1 MTNKRNLVMGIFL
14 SLLIITLMTFSLT
27 YARYTDELQSDGEIS
42 GDIEYIVSNQIE
54 VDSVNSF
61 ISAIENGYTNI
72 KISDDVDNPL
82 IITGGVSDV
91 NSDLTIDLNGHEL
104 QRNNRDPVL
113 NVTDGVRL
121 TIKDSKGGGC
131 FYNPVGS
138 ALRVSGGTLTVT
150 SGIFESGPRTGY
162 GYPEDGDGFIDANYR
177 YAGEYVENGKSD
189 AGATIGSAQ
198 AVTYYTPDGS
208 GGYSGTPSTMPI
220 ITPKVL
226 DTGKT
231 TEDKE
236 KRFRINGNMYFES
249 AYSNYIPADTYL
261 YYTISGANVE
271 NTNMAA
277 TDKSANFYYTYYVT
291 QNADGTV
298 TYAGTTEGTDTLL
311 VTVYGYTGVKKGAD
325 SSANFA
331 AIQMEDGY
339 LDVQGGRYTA
349 YFGKGETNCVYASGG
364 EMTVQNG
371 AFEALQ
377 SGVCVRMASQS
388 TSAAAGELAVRSGSF
403 YSEQGDTI
411 FVTGGNMSVTGGT
424 FIKVAETS
432 QTVPGANN
440 AAIHVSGGKLVMTGA
455 SENNRITF
463 SLTGSHLYGINVEH
477 GDASTLAEGD
487 MAEIS
492 YAAFTFEDVGNNNY
506 AINSENAAVS
516 VENTNF
522 TFGGASTSNRCI
534 SVSGESAKASVSSAT
549 FTYNGGSSNYAVYSA
564 GGTVTGAD
572 LSFAFN
578 GDGSSNTGI
587 YTTGG
592 TVSLTHGTFNFN
604 EGATRET
611 SGNKG
616 IHSKGGSVEVTGDG
630 NTFTFNADASS
641 SFDNFGIYS
650 EKATGDDAGTID
662 AGTITCNNSTFT
674 IKGSYSAGILAF
686 GGTVTL
692 GGEFDCTVEDGRRLS
707 LDDPTNVLTST
718 AISVEGGI
726 VNLDLDKDKENPST
740 ITTNGLG
747 ITSLPGDG
755 NASSEINING
765 NLTLAPLNND
775 GNGTAIYLNGGAL
788 NIAEDAIVTI
798 TCNLAKSGTTAL
810 PWAKAPD
817 DTTHDP
823 SVATIDPNNGIYVN
837 GGSLNSKGTLNV
849 THTGVQNDRY
859 ANSTE
864 NTGNYA
870 FLNQQIKSYAVRV
883 ESAGKTQP
891 NVTITKGNIQN
902 SVGGGV
908 YVSSGTVSLGTLENA
923 LNIATTGKVLY
934 SNGNYI
940 GNVGTWTYNQSQTG
954 GHAVEVGGGQLTI
967 WGGSYKA
974 AHGNGILVRNMGTST
989 GNIVNISGGTF
1000 IGGYNKTGGRQVGP
1014 GASYGL
1020 YVMSGNITVNISGG
1034 TFGSKAS
1041 PTEVAEYVGNNSAA
1055 AFMGTTSGRAEVH
1068 ITGGNFYAYNG
1079 DAMSVF
1085 RFAKVTLGSELA
1097 PLDGVKN
1104 SVEITTVSTVDVAGI
1119 SVQDDLLFTG
1129 ESDRGSNLT
1138 IYSENDNGFK
1148 INSQG
1153 YAIYYGGSQDKVAIY
1168 GGTFTGTDSGSGI
1181 QISAGLGTTHA
1192 MVIKGGTFNGG
1203 NAFYYGASA
1212 SVDDGLLIEGGTF
1225 TGTSYGFYFNK
1236 NPYSNSAGT
1245 TNNVAIIGG
1254 VFSGDS
1260 RAFYATDHSIKVGD
1274 VFTEHNQSPNR
1285 YATFDKGGHVGN
1297 VGGGKGDRITGD
1309 WSYQSQLNEK
1319 EYRLT
1324 ITNP

>member
-82 IITGGVSDV
+82 VITGGVSDV

-162 GYPEDGDGFIDANYR
+162 EYSKNGDGFIDANYR
-177 YAGEYVENGKSD
+177 YAGEYVSTDNGVTESD
-189 AGATIGSAQ
+189 AGAKIEGENY
-198 AVTYYTPDGS
+198 VTYYKPEKPE
-208 GGYSGTPSTMPI
+208 GGAYVIDTGITSMPI
-220 ITPKVL
+220 ITPKVQEV
-226 DTGKT
+226 
-231 TEDKE
+231 TENNE
-236 KRFRINGNMYFES
+236 KRFRINGNMYFDSE
-249 AYSNYIPADTYL
+249 YSKQIPADTYL

-277 TDKSANFYYTYYVT
+277 TDKSADFYYTYYVT
-291 QNADGTV
+291 QNVDTGAV
-298 TYAGTTEGTDTLL
+298 SYEGTTESADTLL

-403 YSEQGDTI
+403 YSEEGDTI
-411 FVTGGNMSVTGGT
+411 FVTGGNMSVTGGA
-424 FIKVAETS
+424 FKKNAKAP
-432 QTVPGANN
+432 QTAAAGANN
-440 AAIHVSGGKLVMTGA
+440 AAIHVSGGKLVMAGA

-522 TFGGASTSNRCI
+522 TFGGESTSNRCI
-534 SVSGESAKASVSSAT
+534 SVSGGSAKASVTNAT

-564 GGTVTGAD
+564 GGTVTGTD

-578 GDGSSNTGI
+578 GDGSYNTGI

-592 TVSLTHGTFNFN
+592 TVSLKHGTFNFN

-616 IHSKGGSVEVTGDG
+616 IHSKGGSVKVEGEG
-630 NTFTFNADASS
+630 NTFIFNADASS
-641 SFDNFGIYS
+641 SSDNFGIYS
-650 EKATGDDAGTID
+650 EKVSGDTSGD
-662 AGTITCNNSTFT
+662 AGTITCNNSKFT
-674 IKGSYSAGILAF
+674 INGSYSAGILAF

-692 GGEFDCTVEDGRRLS
+692 GGTFTCTVEDGRPE
-707 LDDPTNVLTST
+707 LDDQTNVLSST
-718 AISVEGGI
+718 AISVEGGTVI
-726 VNLDLDKDKENPST
+726 LEERSTST

-747 ITSLPGDG
+747 ITSLPGEG
-755 NASSEINING
+755 SANSEINING
-765 NLTLAPLNND
+765 NLTLAPGASGD
-775 GNGTAIYLNGGAL
+775 NGTAIYLNGGTL
-788 NIAEDAIVTI
+788 KIAENATVNI
-798 TCNLAKSGTTAL
+798 TCNLAKNGTTAL
-810 PWAKAPD
+810 RWADAPD
-817 DTTHDP
+817 GTSHN
-823 SVATIDPNNGIYVN
+823 VATIDPNNGIYVN
-837 GGSLNSKGTLNV
+837 GGSLISNGTLKV
-849 THTGVQNDRY
+849 THTGVQSDIQDDN
-859 ANSTE
+859 
-864 NTGNYA
+864 GNYYTYE
-870 FLNQQIKSYAVRV
+870 NQPIKSYAVRV
-883 ESAGKTQP
+883 SAQENGSSASE
-891 NVTITKGNIQN
+891 VVISFGNITN
-902 SVGGGV
+902 KIGGGV
-908 YVSSGTVSLGTLENA
+908 YVGGGTVTLGTENDALENGD
-923 LNIATTGKVLY
+923 LTIETTGMSVDRTFQWV
-934 SNGNYI
+934 NGTS
-940 GNVGTWTYNQSQTG
+940 GNWTYERWRYGLNLEG
-954 GHAVEVGGGQLTI
+954 GHAVEVDGGNLTVN
-967 WGGSYKA
+967 GGSYSAKQ
-974 AHGNGILVRNMGTST
+974 GNGIFVRNTSNNVS
-989 GNIVNISGGTF
+989 GSVVVNAGDF
-1000 IGGYNKTGGRQVGP
+1000 IGYNEGQVELKSQIGLTSQMLGP
-1014 GASYGL
+1014 AASYGL
-1020 YVMSGNITVNISGG
+1020 NVMG
-1034 TFGSKAS
+1034 
-1041 PTEVAEYVGNNSAA
+1041 
-1055 AFMGTTSGRAEVH
+1055 
-1068 ITGGNFYAYNG
+1068 
-1079 DAMSVF
+1079 
-1085 RFAKVTLGSELA
+1085 
-1097 PLDGVKN
+1097 
-1104 SVEITTVSTVDVAGI
+1104 
-1119 SVQDDLLFTG
+1119 
-1129 ESDRGSNLT
+1129 
-1138 IYSENDNGFK
+1138 
-1148 INSQG
+1148 
-1153 YAIYYGGSQDKVAIY
+1153 GGSVKIY
-1168 GGTFTGTDSGSGI
+1168 GGTFGKFPSSEATGTYSGAAIAGNSTHRANATIYSGKFYGRDTDAFSVFFYADVSFGGKDENGKNMGDDSSITVYSRGAVAGI
-1181 QISAGLGTTHA
+1181 SIQDGY
-1192 MVIKGGTFNGG
+1192 GGIENQNNSTSSLSI
-1203 NAFYYGASA
+1203 YYGSYYTYLYFGHNATLNIY
-1212 SVDDGLLIEGGTF
+1212 DGEFDVTN
-1225 TGTSYGFYFNK
+1225 TTY
-1236 NPYSNSAGT
+1236 YSTTRDHIINFGKYA
-1245 TNNVAIIGG
+1245 TNNKI
-1254 VFSGDS
+1254 
-1260 RAFYATDHSIKVGD
+1260 SI
-1274 VFTEHNQSPNR
+1274 S
-1285 YATFDKGGHVGN
+1285 GGHFKATSSAFQASDYVSYYSHIIASDHNAYDSDGN
-1297 VGGGKGDRITGD
+1297 TVWGII
-1309 WSYQSQLNEK
+1309 QSSREP
-1319 EYRLT
+1319 EIWVR
-1324 ITNP
+1324 

>member
-150 SGIFESGPRTGY
+150 SGIFESGPRTGH
-162 GYPEDGDGFIDANYR
+162 GYTGNNGFIDANNR
-177 YAGEYVENGKSD
+177 YAGEYVSTNDGVTGSA

-198 AVTYYTPDGS
+198 AVTYYTPNGS
-208 GGYSGTPSTMPI
+208 GGYSGTPSKMPI

-226 DTGKT
+226 DTGEE
-231 TEDKE
+231 TEEGK
-236 KRFRINGNMYFES
+236 KRFRINGNMYFENKYS
-249 AYSNYIPADTYL
+249 AQIPEDTYL

-298 TYAGTTEGTDTLL
+298 TYAKTEGTNTLL
-311 VTVYGYTGVKKGAD
+311 VTIYGYTGVKKGAND
-325 SSANFA
+325 SSNFA

-371 AFEALQ
+371 AFEALR

-403 YSEQGDTI
+403 YSEEGDTI

-455 SENNRITF
+455 GEDNRITF

-477 GDASTLAEGD
+477 GEASTLAEGD

-492 YAAFTFEDVGNNNY
+492 YAAFTFEGVGNNNY
-506 AINSENAAVS
+506 AINSANAAVS
-516 VENTNF
+516 VKNTNF

-534 SVSGESAKASVSSAT
+534 SVSGGNAKASVSSAT
-549 FTYNGGSSNYAVYSA
+549 FTYNGGSSNYAIVSTEQGEVEGTDLTFEFLKDKNSTSGNENVGIYSSGGVVTLEKGDFMYEGGDNHYAVYSK
-564 GGTVTGAD
+564 GGTVTGTD

-592 TVSLTHGTFNFN
+592 KVSLTHGTFNFN
-604 EGATRET
+604 KGATEGT

-616 IHSKGGSVEVTGDG
+616 IHSKGGEVEVTGEE
-630 NTFTFNADASS
+630 NTFIFNADADSS
-641 SFDNFGIYS
+641 RDNFGIYS
-650 EKATGDDAGTID
+650 EKVSGT

-674 IKGSYSAGILAF
+674 INGSYSAGILAF

-692 GGEFDCTVEDGRRLS
+692 GGTFKCTVVDGRTSLEGQTVLS
-707 LDDPTNVLTST
+707 ST
-718 AISVEGGI
+718 AISVEGGTVI
-726 VNLDLDKDKENPST
+726 LEEGSTST

-747 ITSLPGDG
+747 ITSLPGEG
-755 NASSEINING
+755 NANSQINITG
-765 NLTLAPLNND
+765 SLKLTPLNDND
-775 GNGTAIYLNGGAL
+775 NNNNDNGTANNDNGTAIYLNGGEL
-788 NIAEDAIVTI
+788 NIAAGAKVDI
-798 TCNLAKSGTTAL
+798 TCNLAKSGATAL
-810 PWAKAPD
+810 RWAKAPD

-823 SVATIDPNNGIYVN
+823 NVAEIDPNNGIYVN
-837 GGSLNSKGTLNV
+837 GGSLKSYGTLNV
-849 THTGVQNDRY
+849 THTGVQSDIRDDNRSY
-859 ANSTE
+859 YTYE
-864 NTGNYA
+864 N
-870 FLNQQIKSYAVRV
+870 QPIKSYAVRV
-883 ESAGKTQP
+883 SAQENSSSTSEVVISSGK
-891 NVTITKGNIQN
+891 IKN
-902 SVGGGV
+902 SIGGGV
-908 YVSSGTVSLGTLENA
+908 YVGGGTVTLGTENGAPTIETTGTKVNSTFQWVSGT
-923 LNIATTGKVLY
+923 
-934 SNGNYI
+934 SND
-940 GNVGTWTYNQSQTG
+940 WTYERWRYGLNLEG
-954 GHAVEVGGGQLTI
+954 GHAVEVDGGNLTVN
-967 WGGSYKA
+967 GGSYSAKQ
-974 AHGNGILVRNMGTST
+974 GNGIFVRNTSNNVSGSVVVNA
-989 GNIVNISGGTF
+989 GNF
-1000 IGGYNKTGGRQVGP
+1000 IGYNEGQVTLKNQMLGP
-1014 GASYGL
+1014 AASYGL
-1020 YVMSGNITVNISGG
+1020 NVMG
-1034 TFGSKAS
+1034 
-1041 PTEVAEYVGNNSAA
+1041 
-1055 AFMGTTSGRAEVH
+1055 
-1068 ITGGNFYAYNG
+1068 
-1079 DAMSVF
+1079 
-1085 RFAKVTLGSELA
+1085 
-1097 PLDGVKN
+1097 
-1104 SVEITTVSTVDVAGI
+1104 
-1119 SVQDDLLFTG
+1119 
-1129 ESDRGSNLT
+1129 
-1138 IYSENDNGFK
+1138 
-1148 INSQG
+1148 
-1153 YAIYYGGSQDKVAIY
+1153 GGSVKIY
-1168 GGTFTGTDSGSGI
+1168 GGTFGILPSEGKGTYSGAAIAGKNSTHRANATIYSGEFYGRNTDAFSVFFYADVSFGGKDENGNNMGDDGSITVYSTGAVAGI
-1181 QISAGLGTTHA
+1181 SIQDGYGEIENQYSTSSLS
-1192 MVIKGGTFNGG
+1192 I
-1203 NAFYYGASA
+1203 YYGSYYTYLYFGHNAT
-1212 SVDDGLLIEGGTF
+1212 LNIYGGKFDVTDA
-1225 TGTSYGFYFNK
+1225 TY
-1236 NPYSNSAGT
+1236 YSTTQDHIINFGKYA
-1245 TNNVAIIGG
+1245 TNNKI
-1254 VFSGDS
+1254 
-1260 RAFYATDHSIKVGD
+1260 SI
-1274 VFTEHNQSPNR
+1274 S
-1285 YATFDKGGHVGN
+1285 GGHFKATSSAFQASDLSYYSHIIASDHNAYDSDGN
-1297 VGGGKGDRITGD
+1297 TVWGII
-1309 WSYQSQLNEK
+1309 QSSREP
-1319 EYRLT
+1319 EIWVR
-1324 ITNP
+1324 

>member
-82 IITGGVSDV
+82 VITGGVSDV

-162 GYPEDGDGFIDANYR
+162 EYPENGDGFIDANYR
-177 YAGEYVENGKSD
+177 YAGEYVEGNESQ
-189 AGATIGSAQ
+189 AGATIGSAE

-208 GGYSGTPSTMPI
+208 GGYSGTPSKMPI

-236 KRFRINGNMYFES
+236 KRFRINGNMYFENDYS
-249 AYSNYIPADTYL
+249 AQIPADTYL

-277 TDKSANFYYTYYVT
+277 TDKSANFYYTYYVKYVK
-291 QNADGTV
+291 QEADDTV
-298 TYAGTTEGTDTLL
+298 SYEGTTEGEDTLL
-311 VTVYGYTGVKKGAD
+311 VTIYGYTNVKGGATD
-325 SSANFA
+325 SANFA

-388 TSAAAGELAVRSGSF
+388 TSAAAGKLAVRSGSF
-403 YSEQGDTI
+403 YSQEGDTI

-432 QTVPGANN
+432 QMVPGANN

-455 SENNRITF
+455 GEDNRITF

-477 GDASTLAEGD
+477 GEASTLAEGD

-492 YAAFTFEDVGNNNY
+492 YAAFTFEGVGNNNY
-506 AINSENAAVS
+506 AINSANAAVS
-516 VENTNF
+516 VKNTNF

-534 SVSGESAKASVSSAT
+534 SVSGGNAKASVSSAT
-549 FTYNGGSSNYAVYSA
+549 FTYNGGSSNYAVYSE

-592 TVSLTHGTFNFN
+592 TVTVENGEFKFLGTP
-604 EGATRET
+604 G
-611 SGNKG
+611 
-616 IHSKGGSVEVTGDG
+616 
-630 NTFTFNADASS
+630 SS
-641 SFDNFGIYS
+641 SDNFGIYS
-650 EKATGDDAGTID
+650 EKGPDGDAGTIICD
-662 AGTITCNNSTFT
+662 DSTFV
-674 IKGSYSAGILAF
+674 INGSYSAGILAF

-692 GGEFDCTVEDGRRLS
+692 SGKFYCKVVDGRPS
-707 LDDPTNVLTST
+707 LDGQNNVLSST

-755 NASSEINING
+755 ANSKINING
-765 NLTLAPLNND
+765 NLTLVPETGGD
-775 GNGTAIYLNGGAL
+775 NGTAIYLNGGTLKIEAG
-788 NIAEDAIVTI
+788 AKVDI
-798 TCNLAKSGTTAL
+798 TCNLAKSGTKAL
-810 PWAKAPD
+810 LWADAPKG
-817 DTTHDP
+817 TSHT
-823 SVATIDPNNGIYVN
+823 VAKTDPNNGIYVN
-837 GGSLNSKGTLNV
+837 GGSLISYGTLNV

-859 ANSTE
+859 ENQTE

-883 ESAGKTQP
+883 ESSGEAQP
-891 NVTITKGNIQN
+891 KVTIEKGNIQN

-908 YVSSGTVSLGTLENA
+908 YVSSGTVKLGASENA
-923 LNIATTGKVLY
+923 SENAGTSQNTLNIATTGKDLY
-934 SNGNYI
+934 TNGYYDGNYYDGNYI
-940 GNVGTWTYNQSQTG
+940 GTSGTWTYNQSQTG
-954 GHAVEVGGGQLTI
+954 GHAVEVGGGRLTI
-967 WGGSYKA
+967 LGGSYKA

-989 GNIVNISGGTF
+989 DNTVNISGGTF
-1000 IGGYNKTGGRQVGP
+1000 IGGYNKTDGGRQVGP

-1034 TFGSKAS
+1034 TFGSTAS
-1041 PTEVAEYVGNNSAA
+1041 STKVVENVSIGNNSAA
-1055 AFMGTTSGRAEVH
+1055 AFMGTTSGNAEVH

-1085 RFAKVTLGSELA
+1085 RFADVTFGSESE
-1097 PLDGVKN
+1097 PLDGDEN
-1104 SVEITTVSTVDVAGI
+1104 RVEIGTEQTSVDVAGI

-1129 ESDRGSNLT
+1129 ERNRGSNLT

-1148 INSQG
+1148 IDSQG

-1225 TGTSYGFYFNK
+1225 TGTNYGFYFNA

>member
-1 MTNKRNLVMGIFL
+1 MTNKRNLVVGIFL

-82 IITGGVSDV
+82 VITGGVSDV

-150 SGIFESGPRTGY
+150 SGIFESGPRTGH
-162 GYPEDGDGFIDANYR
+162 GYTGNNGFIDANNR
-177 YAGEYVENGKSD
+177 YAGEYVSTNDGVTGSA

-198 AVTYYTPDGS
+198 AVTYYTPNGS
-208 GGYSGTPSTMPI
+208 GGYSGTPSKMPI

-226 DTGKT
+226 DTGEE
-231 TEDKE
+231 TEEGK
-236 KRFRINGNMYFES
+236 KRFRINGNMYFENKYS
-249 AYSNYIPADTYL
+249 AQIPEDTYL

-298 TYAGTTEGTDTLL
+298 TYAKTEGTNTLL
-311 VTVYGYTGVKKGAD
+311 VTIYGYTGVKKGAND
-325 SSANFA
+325 SSNFA
-331 AIQMEDGY
+331 AIQMEDGF

-424 FIKVAETS
+424 FTKNTVVYDASS
-432 QTVPGANN
+432 QTAAGANN

-455 SENNRITF
+455 GENNRITF

-492 YAAFTFEDVGNNNY
+492 YAAFTFKDVGNNNY
-506 AINSENAAVS
+506 AINSANAAVS

-522 TFGGASTSNRCI
+522 TFGGESTSNRCI
-534 SVSGESAKASVSSAT
+534 SVSGESAKASVTNAT
-549 FTYNGGSSNYAVYSA
+549 FTYNGGSSNYAVYSE
-564 GGTVTGAD
+564 GGTVTGTD

-592 TVSLTHGTFNFN
+592 KVSLTHGTFDFN
-604 EGATRET
+604 EGATEGT

-616 IHSKGGSVEVTGDG
+616 IHSKGGEVEVTYEVTDEG
-630 NTFTFNADASS
+630 NTFTFNADAEKSS
-641 SFDNFGIYS
+641 DNFGIYS
-650 EKATGDDAGTID
+650 EKVSGTAGTI
-662 AGTITCNNSTFT
+662 ICNNSTF
-674 IKGSYSAGILAF
+674 IINGSYSAGILAF

-692 GGEFDCTVEDGRRLS
+692 GGTFVCTVEDGRRLS

-718 AISVEGGI
+718 AISVEGGT
-726 VNLDLDKDKENPST
+726 VNLKEGSTST

-747 ITSLPGDG
+747 ITSLPGEG
-755 NASSEINING
+755 NAESKINING
-765 NLTLAPLNND
+765 NLTLAPLNNND
-775 GNGTAIYLNGGAL
+775 NGTAIYLNGGAL

-798 TCNLAKSGTTAL
+798 TCNLAKNGTTAL
-810 PWAKAPD
+810 RWADAPD
-817 DTTHDP
+817 DTTHDTTT
-823 SVATIDPNNGIYVN
+823 VATIDPNNGIYVN
-837 GGSLNSKGTLNV
+837 GGSLISEGTLNV
-849 THTGVQNDRY
+849 THTGVQSDIRDDNRDY
-859 ANSTE
+859 YTYE
-864 NTGNYA
+864 N
-870 FLNQQIKSYAVRV
+870 QPIKSYAVRV
-883 ESAGKTQP
+883 SAQVNSSSTSKVVISSGK
-891 NVTITKGNIQN
+891 ITN
-902 SVGGGV
+902 SIGGGV
-908 YVSSGTVSLGTLENA
+908 YVGGGTVTLGTENDALENGD
-923 LNIATTGKVLY
+923 LTIETTGTKVDRTFQWVNGT
-934 SNGNYI
+934 SNN
-940 GNVGTWTYNQSQTG
+940 WTYERWRYGLNLEG
-954 GHAVEVGGGQLTI
+954 GHAVEVDGGNLTVN
-967 WGGSYKA
+967 GGSYSAKQ
-974 AHGNGILVRNMGTST
+974 GNGIFVRNTSNNVSGSVVVNA
-989 GNIVNISGGTF
+989 GNF
-1000 IGGYNKTGGRQVGP
+1000 IGYNEGQVTLKDQMLGP
-1014 GASYGL
+1014 AASYGL
-1020 YVMSGNITVNISGG
+1020 NVMG
-1034 TFGSKAS
+1034 
-1041 PTEVAEYVGNNSAA
+1041 
-1055 AFMGTTSGRAEVH
+1055 
-1068 ITGGNFYAYNG
+1068 
-1079 DAMSVF
+1079 
-1085 RFAKVTLGSELA
+1085 
-1097 PLDGVKN
+1097 
-1104 SVEITTVSTVDVAGI
+1104 
-1119 SVQDDLLFTG
+1119 
-1129 ESDRGSNLT
+1129 
-1138 IYSENDNGFK
+1138 
-1148 INSQG
+1148 
-1153 YAIYYGGSQDKVAIY
+1153 GGSVKIY
-1168 GGTFTGTDSGSGI
+1168 GGTFGILPSKGTGTYSGAAIAGKNSTHKANATIYRGEFYGSNTDAFSVFFYANVSFGGKDENGKNMGDDGSITVYSTGAVAGI
-1181 QISAGLGTTHA
+1181 SIQDGY
-1192 MVIKGGTFNGG
+1192 GGIENQYSTSSLSI
-1203 NAFYYGASA
+1203 YYGSYYTYLYFGHNAT
-1212 SVDDGLLIEGGTF
+1212 LNIYGGEFDVTD
-1225 TGTSYGFYFNK
+1225 
-1236 NPYSNSAGT
+1236 T
-1245 TNNVAIIGG
+1245 TYVSTTRDHIIDFRGYAINGKI
-1254 VFSGDS
+1254 
-1260 RAFYATDHSIKVGD
+1260 SI
-1274 VFTEHNQSPNR
+1274 S
-1285 YATFDKGGHVGN
+1285 GGHFKATSSAFQASDYVSYYSHIIASDHNAYDSDGN
-1297 VGGGKGDRITGD
+1297 IVWGII
-1309 WSYQSQLNEK
+1309 QSSREPEIWVQ
-1319 EYRLT
+1319 
-1324 ITNP
+1324 

>member
-82 IITGGVSDV
+82 VITGGVSDV

-150 SGIFESGPRTGY
+150 SGIFESGPRTGH
-162 GYPEDGDGFIDANYR
+162 GYEGTSGFVENNR
-177 YAGEYVENGKSD
+177 YAGEYVTGNTSA
-189 AGATIGSAQ
+189 AGATIGSAED
-198 AVTYYTPDGS
+198 VTYYKPEKPE
-208 GGYSGTPSTMPI
+208 GGAYVIDTGVTSMPI
-220 ITPKVL
+220 ITPNVQKV
-226 DTGKT
+226 
-231 TEDKE
+231 TENNE
-236 KRFRINGNMYFES
+236 KRFRINGNMYFENGYPS
-249 AYSNYIPADTYL
+249 GASEPTIPADTYL

-298 TYAGTTEGTDTLL
+298 TYAKTEGTNTLL
-311 VTVYGYTGVKKGAD
+311 VTIYGYTGVKKGAND
-325 SSANFA
+325 SSNFA
-331 AIQMEDGY
+331 AIQMEDGF

-371 AFEALQ
+371 AFEALR

-388 TSAAAGELAVRSGSF
+388 TSAAAGKLAVRSGSF

-455 SENNRITF
+455 GEDDRITF

-492 YAAFTFEDVGNNNY
+492 YAAFTFEGVGNNNY
-506 AINSENAAVS
+506 AINSANAAVS
-516 VENTNF
+516 VKNTNF

-534 SVSGESAKASVSSAT
+534 SVSGGNAKARVSSAT
-549 FTYNGGSSNYAVYSA
+549 FTYNGGSSNYAVYSE

-592 TVSLTHGTFNFN
+592 TVTVENGEFKFLGTP
-604 EGATRET
+604 G
-611 SGNKG
+611 
-616 IHSKGGSVEVTGDG
+616 
-630 NTFTFNADASS
+630 SS
-641 SFDNFGIYS
+641 SDNFGIYS
-650 EKATGDDAGTID
+650 EKGPDGDAGTIICD
-662 AGTITCNNSTFT
+662 DSTFV
-674 IKGSYSAGILAF
+674 INGSYSAGILAF

-692 GGEFDCTVEDGRRLS
+692 SGKFNCTVVDGRTS
-707 LDDPTNVLTST
+707 LEGQNNVLSST

-755 NASSEINING
+755 TASSEINING
-765 NLTLAPLNND
+765 DLTLTPGASGD
-775 GNGTAIYLNGGAL
+775 NGTAIYLNGGTL
-788 NIAEDAIVTI
+788 KIAENATVNI
-798 TCNLAKSGTTAL
+798 TCNLAKNGTTAL
-810 PWAKAPD
+810 RWADAPD
-817 DTTHDP
+817 GTSHN
-823 SVATIDPNNGIYVN
+823 VATIDPNNGIYVN
-837 GGSLNSKGTLNV
+837 GGSLISEGTLNV
-849 THTGVQNDRY
+849 THTGVDNDQY
-859 ANSTE
+859 ADE
-864 NTGNYA
+864 NQSKGNYA

-883 ESAGKTQP
+883 ESSGGAQP
-891 NVTITKGNIQN
+891 KVTIAKGNIKN

-908 YVSSGTVSLGTLENA
+908 YVSSGIVSLGTSENA
-923 LNIATTGKVLY
+923 LNIATTGMELY
-934 SNGNYI
+934 STGNFI
-940 GNVGTWTYNQSQTG
+940 GNAGTWTYNQSRTG

-967 WGGSYKA
+967 SGGSYKA
-974 AHGNGILVRNMGTST
+974 AHGNGILVRNMGSST
-989 GNIVNISGGTF
+989 GNTVTISGGTF
-1000 IGGYNKTGGRQVGP
+1000 IGGYNKEEGRQVGP

-1034 TFGSKAS
+1034 TFGSNS
-1041 PTEVAEYVGNNSAA
+1041 SSTDVAGNVTIGNNSAA

-1085 RFAKVTLGSELA
+1085 RFANVTFGSELA
-1097 PLDGVKN
+1097 PLDRVKN

-1153 YAIYYGGSQDKVAIY
+1153 YAIYYGGSQDKVAIH
-1168 GGTFTGTDSGSGI
+1168 GGTFKGRNSGI

-1254 VFSGDS
+1254 VFSGCS
-1260 RAFYATDHSIKVGD
+1260 RAFYRNTSDIKVGD
-1274 VFTEHNQSPNR
+1274 VFTEHNQATNR
-1285 YATFDKGGHVGN
+1285 YATFGSFNGGI
-1297 VGGGKGDRITGD
+1297 GGGAGGAISSITGI
-1309 WSYQSQLNEK
+1309 SYT
-1319 EYRLT
+1319 LT
-1324 ITNP
+1324 TNSR

>member
-150 SGIFESGPRTGY
+150 SGIFESGPRTGH

-177 YAGEYVENGKSD
+177 YAGEYVTGNTSA
-189 AGATIGSAQ
+189 AGATIGSAED
-198 AVTYYTPDGS
+198 VTYYKPEKPE
-208 GGYSGTPSTMPI
+208 GGAYVIDTGITSMPI
-220 ITPKVL
+220 ITPNVQEV
-226 DTGKT
+226 
-231 TEDKE
+231 TENNE
-236 KRFRINGNMYFES
+236 KRFRINGNMYFENGYPS
-249 AYSNYIPADTYL
+249 GASEPTIPADTYL

-277 TDKSANFYYTYYVT
+277 TDKSADFYYTYYVT
-291 QNADGTV
+291 QNVAGEV
-298 TYAGTTEGTDTLL
+298 SYAGTTESADTLL
-311 VTVYGYTGVKKGAD
+311 VTVYGYTEVKGEAD

-371 AFEALQ
+371 AFEALR

-388 TSAAAGELAVRSGSF
+388 TSAAAGKLAVRSGSF

-424 FIKVAETS
+424 FTKNTVVYDASS
-432 QTVPGANN
+432 QTAAGANN

-455 SENNRITF
+455 GENNRITF

-492 YAAFTFEDVGNNNY
+492 YAAFTFEGVGNNNY

-534 SVSGESAKASVSSAT
+534 SVSGEDAKASVTTAT

-564 GGTVTGAD
+564 GGTVTGTD

-592 TVSLTHGTFNFN
+592 TVSLTHGEFNFN
-604 EGATRET
+604 EGATEGT
-611 SGNKG
+611 SDNRG
-616 IHSKGGSVEVTGDG
+616 IHSKGGKVEVKGEE
-630 NTFTFNADASS
+630 NTFIFNAAANKSS
-641 SFDNFGIYS
+641 GNYGIYS
-650 EKATGDDAGTID
+650 EKVTSGTA

-674 IKGSYSAGILAF
+674 INGSYSAGILAF

-692 GGEFDCTVEDGRRLS
+692 GGTFDCTVQDGRTESQSRLS
-707 LDDPTNVLTST
+707 ST
-718 AISVEGGI
+718 AISVEGGT
-726 VNLDLDKDKENPST
+726 VNLKEGSTST

-755 NASSEINING
+755 SASSEINING
-765 NLTLAPLNND
+765 NLTLAPD
-775 GNGTAIYLNGGAL
+775 EGGDNGTAIYLNGGEL
-788 NIAEDAIVTI
+788 NIAESATVKI
-798 TCNLAKSGTTAL
+798 TCNLAKNGTTAL
-810 PWAKAPD
+810 RWAPAPTNS
-817 DTTHDP
+817 TTTG
-823 SVATIDPNNGIYVN
+823 ATIDPNNGIYVN
-837 GGSLNSKGTLNV
+837 GGSLISNGILKV
-849 THTGVQNDRY
+849 THTGVQNDQY
-859 ANSTE
+859 QDLNGDPVQNADDESYYE
-864 NTGNYA
+864 NNNY
-870 FLNQQIKSYAVRV
+870 FDVYKNFKIKSYAVRV
-883 ESAGKTQP
+883 TDG
-891 NVTITKGNIQN
+891 NVTIKGGTITN

-908 YVSSGTVSLGTLENA
+908 YVSGNGKVILGSSSSSSADANSSSSSA
-923 LNIATTGKVLY
+923 DANGIVISTTGNTVY
-934 SNGNYI
+934 QRSWQTGFWPFQTDHFSWI
-940 GNVGTWTYNQSQTG
+940 GGSGKTNWRYLTNLTG
-954 GHAVEVGGGQLTI
+954 GHAVEVNGGNLLVYN
-967 WGGSYKA
+967 GSYTA
-974 AHGNGILVRNMGTST
+974 TQGEGILVRNGNAYIVDGTFHGGDVYKDSGNSIEGEPVAGPAASYGFKMIGGNVSIFNGSFGGNGSGAFIMGTST
-989 GNIVNISGGTF
+989 AQATANIYGGNFEVTGQAGVSVYEYATLTVTPNGTATLPATITEIGTEVSQTGTDVFMKGNAAGLVIEQTGDAAAPTLTIKGGSYQSIRDDGGDGVWNGNQYASLTINGGTFTGSSRSGLFIDKNVGRDTIQISGGTF
-1000 IGGYNKTGGRQVGP
+1000 TG
-1014 GASYGL
+1014 S
-1020 YVMSGNITVNISGG
+1020 SG
-1034 TFGSKAS
+1034 
-1041 PTEVAEYVGNNSAA
+1041 
-1055 AFMGTTSGRAEVH
+1055 
-1068 ITGGNFYAYNG
+1068 
-1079 DAMSVF
+1079 
-1085 RFAKVTLGSELA
+1085 
-1097 PLDGVKN
+1097 
-1104 SVEITTVSTVDVAGI
+1104 GI
-1119 SVQDDLLFTG
+1119 SV
-1129 ESDRGSNLT
+1129 
-1138 IYSENDNGFK
+1138 NGFNLQWSA
-1148 INSQG
+1148 IIASGHNAYINDTNDTLSGDIRYNNSQTVTVLVTRKRG
-1153 YAIYYGGSQDKVAIY
+1153 DSSIGFASFRNDEGVAMPP
-1168 GGTFTGTDSGSGI
+1168 
-1181 QISAGLGTTHA
+1181 LC
-1192 MVIKGGTFNGG
+1192 KGGT
-1203 NAFYYGASA
+1203 
-1212 SVDDGLLIEGGTF
+1212 
-1225 TGTSYGFYFNK
+1225 
-1236 NPYSNSAGT
+1236 
-1245 TNNVAIIGG
+1245 
-1254 VFSGDS
+1254 
-1260 RAFYATDHSIKVGD
+1260 
-1274 VFTEHNQSPNR
+1274 
-1285 YATFDKGGHVGN
+1285 KGG
-1297 VGGGKGDRITGD
+1297 
-1309 WSYQSQLNEK
+1309 L
-1319 EYRLT
+1319 
-1324 ITNP
+1324 

>member
-27 YARYTDELQSDGEIS
+27 YARYTDELQSDSEIS

-82 IITGGVSDV
+82 VITGGVSDV

-150 SGIFESGPRTGY
+150 SGIFESGPRTGH

-177 YAGEYVENGKSD
+177 YAGEYVTGNTSA
-189 AGATIGSAQ
+189 AGAEIGDLKG
-198 AVTYYTPDGS
+198 VTYYTPNVS
-208 GGYSGTPSTMPI
+208 GGYSETSSTMPI
-220 ITPKVL
+220 ITPNVQY
-226 DTGKT
+226 TV
-231 TEDKE
+231 TENNE
-236 KRFRINGNMYFES
+236 KRFRINGNMYFDS
-249 AYSNYIPADTYL
+249 AYSAQIPADTYL

-277 TDKSANFYYTYYVT
+277 TDKSADFYYTYYVT
-291 QNADGTV
+291 QDAGTGAV
-298 TYAGTTEGTDTLL
+298 TYAGTTESADTLL

-371 AFEALQ
+371 TFEALQ

-403 YSEQGDTI
+403 YSEEGDTI

-455 SENNRITF
+455 GEDNRITF

-492 YAAFTFEDVGNNNY
+492 YAAFTFKDVGNNNY
-506 AINSENAAVS
+506 AINSANAAVS
-516 VENTNF
+516 VKNTNF

-534 SVSGESAKASVSSAT
+534 SVSGEDAKASVTTAT

-564 GGTVTGAD
+564 GGTVTGTD

-604 EGATRET
+604 EGATGET

-616 IHSKGGSVEVTGDG
+616 IHSKGGSVEVLGEG
-630 NTFTFNADASS
+630 NTFIFNADAKSS
-641 SFDNFGIYS
+641 EDNFGIYS
-650 EKATGDDAGTID
+650 EKVTDGT
-662 AGTITCNNSTFT
+662 AGTITCNNSTFI

-692 GGEFDCTVEDGRRLS
+692 GGEFNCTVEDGRDSLQSQTVLS
-707 LDDPTNVLTST
+707 ST
-718 AISVEGGI
+718 AISVEGGT
-726 VNLDLDKDKENPST
+726 VNLNAVST

-747 ITSLPGDG
+747 ITSLPGEG
-755 NASSEINING
+755 NANSEINIKG
-765 NLTLAPLNND
+765 NLTLAPD
-775 GNGTAIYLNGGAL
+775 ASGDNGTAIYLNGGTL
-788 NIAEDAIVTI
+788 NIAADATVNI
-798 TCNLAKSGTTAL
+798 TCNLAKSSDTTAL
-810 PWAKAPD
+810 RWAPAPTD
-817 DTTHDP
+817 STTTVTTP
-823 SVATIDPNNGIYVN
+823 DPNNGIYVN
-837 GGSLNSKGTLNV
+837 GGSLISNGTLNV

-859 ANSTE
+859 ENQTE

-883 ESAGKTQP
+883 GSSGVAQLS
-891 NVTITKGNIQN
+891 VTIAKGNIQN

-908 YVSSGTVSLGTLENA
+908 YVSSGTVSLGTSENDA
-923 LNIATTGKVLY
+923 LNIATTGNVLY
-934 SNGNYI
+934 SYGNYI

-954 GHAVEVGGGQLTI
+954 GHAVEVGGGQLKI
-967 WGGSYKA
+967 LGGSYKA

-989 GNIVNISGGTF
+989 GNTVNISGGTF

-1034 TFGSKAS
+1034 TFGSTAS
-1041 PTEVAEYVGNNSAA
+1041 STKVVENVSIGNNSAA
-1055 AFMGTTSGRAEVH
+1055 AFMGTASGRAEVH

-1085 RFAKVTLGSELA
+1085 RFADVTFGSESE

-1104 SVEITTVSTVDVAGI
+1104 RVEIGTKQTSVDVAGI

-1129 ESDRGSNLT
+1129 ASNRGSNLT

-1192 MVIKGGTFNGG
+1192 MVIKGGRFRGEY
-1203 NAFYYGASA
+1203 AFYYGASA

-1225 TGTSYGFYFNK
+1225 TGTNYGFYFNA
-1236 NPYSNSAGT
+1236 NPWSNSSGT

-1254 VFSGDS
+1254 VFSGGS
-1260 RAFYATDHSIKVGD
+1260 RAFYATDQLIKVGD

-1297 VGGGKGDRITGD
+1297 VGGGEGDRVTGE
-1309 WSYQSQLNEK
+1309 WYQSQLDEIK
-1319 EYRLT
+1319 YELT
-1324 ITNP
+1324 ITNPIVT

>member
-82 IITGGVSDV
+82 VITGGVSDV

-150 SGIFESGPRTGY
+150 SGIFESGPRTGH
-162 GYPEDGDGFIDANYR
+162 GYQGGDGFIDANYR
-177 YAGEYVENGKSD
+177 YAGEYVTGNKSA
-189 AGATIGSAQ
+189 AGATIGSAED
-198 AVTYYTPDGS
+198 VTYYKPEKPE
-208 GGYSGTPSTMPI
+208 GGAYVIDTGITSMPI
-220 ITPKVL
+220 ITPNVQEV
-226 DTGKT
+226 
-231 TEDKE
+231 TENNE
-236 KRFRINGNMYFES
+236 KRFRINGNMYFENGYPS
-249 AYSNYIPADTYL
+249 GAFEPTIPADTYL

-298 TYAGTTEGTDTLL
+298 SYEGTTEGTDTLL
-311 VTVYGYTGVKKGAD
+311 VTIYGYTGVKGDAEKDD
-325 SSANFA
+325 SNFA

-403 YSEQGDTI
+403 YSEEGDTI
-411 FVTGGNMSVTGGT
+411 FVTGGNMSVTGGDFT
-424 FIKVAETS
+424 KNTDVYEASS
-432 QTVPGANN
+432 QTAAGANN

-455 SENNRITF
+455 SEDEPITF

-492 YAAFTFEDVGNNNY
+492 YAAFTFEGVGNNNY
-506 AINSENAAVS
+506 AINSANAAVS
-516 VENTNF
+516 VKNTNF
-522 TFGGASTSNRCI
+522 TFGGESTSNRCI

-549 FTYNGGSSNYAVYSA
+549 FTYNGGSSNYAVYSE

-592 TVSLTHGTFNFN
+592 TVTVEKGDFDFKGTP
-604 EGATRET
+604 
-611 SGNKG
+611 
-616 IHSKGGSVEVTGDG
+616 GS
-630 NTFTFNADASS
+630 SR
-641 SFDNFGIYS
+641 DNFGIYS
-650 EKATGDDAGTID
+650 EKGPDGDAGTIICD
-662 AGTITCNNSTFT
+662 DSTFV
-674 IKGSYSAGILAF
+674 INGSYSAGILAF

-692 GGEFDCTVEDGRRLS
+692 SGKFYCKVVDGRPS
-707 LDDPTNVLTST
+707 LDDQKNVLSST

-747 ITSLPGDG
+747 ITSLPGEG
-755 NASSEINING
+755 NANSKINISG
-765 NLTLAPLNND
+765 NLKLTSLD
-775 GNGTAIYLNGGAL
+775 DSGNGTAIYLNGGEL
-788 NIAEDAIVTI
+788 NIAAGATVDI
-798 TCNLAKSGTTAL
+798 TCNLAKDEKDDTTAL
-810 PWAKAPD
+810 RWAEAPD
-817 DTTHDP
+817 DTTHDT
-823 SVATIDPNNGIYVN
+823 SVAAIDPNNGIYVN
-837 GGSLNSKGTLNV
+837 GGSLKSYGTLNV

-859 ANSTE
+859 EDSTE
-864 NTGNYA
+864 NTENYA

-883 ESAGKTQP
+883 ESSVGAQP
-891 NVTITKGNIQN
+891 PEVTIARGDIQN

-908 YVSSGTVSLGTLENA
+908 YVSSGTVKLGASENA
-923 LNIATTGKVLY
+923 SENAGTSENTLNIATTGKELY
-934 SNGNYI
+934 STGNFI
-940 GNVGTWTYNQSQTG
+940 GTSGTWTYDQSKTG

-967 WGGSYKA
+967 LGGSYKA

-989 GNIVNISGGTF
+989 GNTVTISGGTF
-1000 IGGYNKTGGRQVGP
+1000 IGGYNKTGGGRQVGP

-1041 PTEVAEYVGNNSAA
+1041 STEVVDNVSIGNNSAA

-1085 RFAKVTLGSELA
+1085 RFADVTFGSESGSSKVLIEN
-1097 PLDGVKN
+1097 DRN
-1104 SVEITTVSTVDVAGI
+1104 TTDDVAGI
-1119 SVQDDLLFTG
+1119 SIQDDLLFTG
-1129 ESDRGSNLT
+1129 DGSRGSALK
-1138 IYSENDNGFK
+1138 IYEGVEIVSAVYG
-1148 INSQG
+1148 
-1153 YAIYYGGSQDKVAIY
+1153 IYYGAAVDNVSVYGGSFQGTNHSGLYFSVVPNNDKVQIS
-1168 GGTFTGTDSGSGI
+1168 GGTFIGAQSTHVDESNWISSVDYYKDGGGI
-1181 QISAGLGTTHA
+1181 GC
-1192 MVIKGGTFNGG
+1192 
-1203 NAFYYGASA
+1203 SA
-1212 SVDDGLLIEGGTF
+1212 SHSYSWSSYNY
-1225 TGTSYGFYFNK
+1225 TG
-1236 NPYSNSAGT
+1236 
-1245 TNNVAIIGG
+1245 
-1254 VFSGDS
+1254 
-1260 RAFYATDHSIKVGD
+1260 
-1274 VFTEHNQSPNR
+1274 
-1285 YATFDKGGHVGN
+1285 
-1297 VGGGKGDRITGD
+1297 
-1309 WSYQSQLNEK
+1309 
-1319 EYRLT
+1319 LT
-1324 ITNP
+1324 INYVDIIARDSSVRAGNDTGNINNNTTSITSGTIHEDFAQYRVIIVV

>member
-150 SGIFESGPRTGY
+150 SGIFESGPRTGH
-162 GYPEDGDGFIDANYR
+162 GYTGNNGFIDAKNR
-177 YAGEYVENGKSD
+177 YAGEYVSTDNGVTGSA
-189 AGATIGSAQ
+189 AGATISSDLKD
-198 AVTYYTPDGS
+198 VTYYTPDGS
-208 GGYSGTPSTMPI
+208 GGYNGTPSKMPI
-220 ITPKVL
+220 ITPNVQII
-226 DTGKT
+226 TGET
-231 TEDKE
+231 TEDGKP
-236 KRFRINGNMYFES
+236 RFRINGNMYFENKYS
-249 AYSNYIPADTYL
+249 AQIPEDTYL

-298 TYAGTTEGTDTLL
+298 TYAKTEGTNTLL
-311 VTVYGYTGVKKGAD
+311 VTIYGYTGVKKGAND
-325 SSANFA
+325 SSNFA
-331 AIQMEDGY
+331 AIQMEDGF

-371 AFEALQ
+371 AFEALR

-388 TSAAAGELAVRSGSF
+388 TSAAAGKLAVRSGSF

-455 SENNRITF
+455 GEDDRITF

-516 VENTNF
+516 VKNTNF

-534 SVSGESAKASVSSAT
+534 SVSGGNAKARVSSAT
-549 FTYNGGSSNYAVYSA
+549 FTYNGGSSNYAVYSE

-592 TVSLTHGTFNFN
+592 TVTVENGEFKFLGTP
-604 EGATRET
+604 G
-611 SGNKG
+611 
-616 IHSKGGSVEVTGDG
+616 
-630 NTFTFNADASS
+630 SS
-641 SFDNFGIYS
+641 SDNFGIYS
-650 EKATGDDAGTID
+650 EKGPDGDAGTIICD
-662 AGTITCNNSTFT
+662 DSTFV
-674 IKGSYSAGILAF
+674 INGSYSAGILAF

-692 GGEFDCTVEDGRRLS
+692 SGKFNCTVVDGRTS
-707 LDDPTNVLTST
+707 LEGQNNVLSST

-755 NASSEINING
+755 TASSEINING
-765 NLTLAPLNND
+765 DLTLTPGASGD
-775 GNGTAIYLNGGAL
+775 NGTAIYLNGGEL
-788 NIAEDAIVTI
+788 NIDKNATVTI
-798 TCNLAKSGTTAL
+798 TCNLAKSNDGTTAL
-810 PWAKAPD
+810 RWAPAPTNS
-817 DTTHDP
+817 TTTG
-823 SVATIDPNNGIYVN
+823 ATIDPNNGIYVN
-837 GGSLNSKGTLNV
+837 GGSLISEGTLNV
-849 THTGVQNDRY
+849 THTGVDNDQY
-859 ANSTE
+859 ADE
-864 NTGNYA
+864 NQSKGNYA

-883 ESAGKTQP
+883 ESSGGAQP
-891 NVTITKGNIQN
+891 KVTIAKGNIKN

-908 YVSSGTVSLGTLENA
+908 YVSSGIVSLGTSENA
-923 LNIATTGKVLY
+923 LNIATTGMELY
-934 SNGNYI
+934 STGNFI
-940 GNVGTWTYNQSQTG
+940 GNAGTWTYNQSRTG

-967 WGGSYKA
+967 SGGSYKA
-974 AHGNGILVRNMGTST
+974 AHGNGILVRNMGSST
-989 GNIVNISGGTF
+989 GNTVTISGGTF
-1000 IGGYNKTGGRQVGP
+1000 IGGYNKEEGRQVGP

-1034 TFGSKAS
+1034 TFGSNS
-1041 PTEVAEYVGNNSAA
+1041 SSTDVAGNVTIGNNSAA

-1085 RFAKVTLGSELA
+1085 RFANVTFGSELA